1 MNKADYSKIVEYYDR
16 RRTATGPIIEL
27 WTGLI
32 SKYINKGRETKLL
45 DIGCGTGR
53 FTLPIAERFHCTV
66 IGADMSIEMLDKAKD
81 KDKNGL
87 VRWDVQDIHK
97 MTYGDASFDV
107 IFMSNVIHH
116 CDAPLKALSECHRIL
131 GDNGVIIIRYG
142 AMAQIREDVTH
153 VFFPETLELDEER
166 TPSVELL
173 EKWMAEVSFSGI
185 NTQEV
190 EQKTFQTGKELID
203 AHAYKNT
210 SVLSMISEDAFEIG
224 MQRLRKYVGEHPN
237 DPWLFY
243 DRFSMTTG
251 YKVGKG

>member
-1 MNKADYSKIVEYYDR
+1 VRKADYSKIAEYYDKSR
-16 RRTATGPIIEL
+16 AA
-27 WTGLI
+27 TGLI
-32 SKYINKGRETKLL
+32 IDLWMGVIDKYINKSREAKLL

-53 FTLPIAERFHCTV
+53 FTLPIAKRFHCPVT
-66 IGADMSIEMLDKAKD
+66 GADMSTEMLEKAKG

-87 VRWDVQDIHK
+87 VRWEIQDIHK

-116 CDAPLKALSECHRIL
+116 CDSPLKALRECHRIL
-131 GDNGVIIIRYG
+131 GDNGVILIRYG
-142 AMAQIREDVTH
+142 AIEQIREDVTH
-153 VFFPETLELDEER
+153 VFFPETLKLDEKR

-173 EKWMAEVSFSGI
+173 EKWMTEVSFNGI

-190 EQKTFQTGKELID
+190 EQKTFQTDKELLD
-203 AHAYKNT
+203 AHACKNT

-224 MQRLRKYVGEHPN
+224 MQRLRKYVGEHSN

-243 DRFSMTTG
+243 DWFSMTTG